1 MSNAFDPLCHNLV
14 IKKLKAYGFTNQSLD
29 LIRSF
34 LNDRYSRVKLGSVR
48 SEWSKLSRGCLQGSS
63 FGPLLWN
70 LLQND
75 MTMLVKDTN
84 LFMYAD
90 DYQLYGSDYNIASSR
105 LQYQGKLAMSWYR
118 DNFLLANTE
127 KFQCLTIN
135 PRNIDSG
142 KHTEA
147 LQIEDQIIANTSQ
160 IKLLGVEI
168 DDKLNFTSHISNICI
183 KASLVETAKLDTM
196 QSETDNL
203 QIIHPA

>member
-1 MSNAFDPLCHNLV
+1 MSKAFDPLCHNLV

-48 SEWSKLSRGCLQGSS
+48 SEWSKMSRGCLQGSS